1 MIRIRASPGQASKL
15 RNGKRVRIRQAM
27 EGEGIGVMVSPH
39 TYSIVSRSFGRN
51 KGVDISLT
59 PEEIRA
65 NSQIEDMDEYDESMM
80 EGGGLFKK
88 VKKGLSK
95 AGNTIKEGAFATNKF
110 LKSNPTTRTIVKEV
124 APELAGMM
132 AEQAATYVTGNP
144 AVGKIAKK
152 GVTRGAKYGLEK
164 EGYGL
169 GKKIRRGLSKAGN
182 TIKEGAFA
190 TNKFLKSNPTTRTI
204 VKEVAPELAGMLAE
218 EAMTY
223 ITGNPEAA
231 KVVRKGVHKGAKAG
245 LESEGYGLTKTEG
258 YGLTKSHTGHR
269 QSFGIVGSTQSGMD
283 HLREAGYGKLL
294 GNAESAHHNKASID
308 KRFGMPPAP
317 NEKLKNAFNM
327 TGRGASISSHH
338 SSALVPQPYSANY
351 HMKNMLPP
359 AYQKYSSGHVQPGGQ
374 GLYAGRGL
382 YA

>member
-1 MIRIRASPGQASKL
+1 MHMIRIRASPGQASKL

-51 KGVDISLT
+51 KGVDISLS

-95 AGNTIKEGAFATNKF
+95 AGNTIKQGAFATNKF

-132 AEQAATYVTGNP
+132 AE
-144 AVGKIAKK
+144 
-152 GVTRGAKYGLEK
+152 
-164 EGYGL
+164 
-169 GKKIRRGLSKAGN
+169 
-182 TIKEGAFA
+182 
-190 TNKFLKSNPTTRTI
+190 
-204 VKEVAPELAGMLAE
+204 

-231 KVVRKGVHKGAKAG
+231 KIVRKGVHKGAKTG
-245 LESEGYGLTKTEG
+245 LESEGYGLTN
-258 YGLTKSHTGHR
+258 SRSGHK
-269 QSFGIVGSTQSGMD
+269 QSFGIVGSTHSGMD

-294 GNAESAHHNKASID
+294 GNAETAHHSKASID

-327 TGRGASISSHH
+327 SGRGASISSHH
-338 SSALVPQPYSANY
+338 SSALIPQPYSANY

-359 AYQKYSSGHVQPGGQ
+359 AYQKFSSGHVRPGGQGLYAGGQ
-374 GLYAGRGL
+374 GLYAGRGDGL
-382 YA
+382 YAGRGLYA